1 MTIDELIAKIDGP
14 KTEPETQTKVQETAQ
29 ETKTET
35 AQADGM
41 LPIGAEFAEYCNSK
55 KRK

>member
-14 KTEPETQTKVQETAQ
+14 KAEPETKVQETAQ

-35 AQADGM
+35 AQADSM
-41 LPIGAEFAEYCNSK
+41 LPIGSEFAEYCNSK